1 MKVFKALFKLIHN
14 LTREEKVI
22 VTENFSGLEE
32 QDFELEEVEPP
43 ETEDEYETIIHNKEV
58 SNLRDWAV
66 KKINNLHEADRHR
79 NAKALAAEFD
89 EWILI
94 ADDVDE
100 LEYLSIENPGWT
112 EDREIDVK

>member
-1 MKVFKALFKLIHN
+1 MKFFKALFKL
-14 LTREEKVI
+14 TRNFKKEKKVI
-22 VTENFSGLEE
+22 VTENYSQVEE
-32 QDFELEEVEPP
+32 SYSESECNN
-43 ETEDEYETIIHNKEV
+43 IIYNKEI
-58 SNLRDWAV
+58 SDIRDWAM
-66 KKINNLHEADRHR
+66 KKMKSLHKKDDL
-79 NAKALAAEFD
+79 ALAAEFD